1 MIATCEQTFPQIVV
15 TQIVRQAIVARSG
28 ESVDVTQALV
38 VSEVN
43 AEVVTAAVSLGGSG
57 GSVGPQGPQGPP
69 GPQGETG
76 PQGEQG
82 PTGATGPA
90 GADGPP
96 GADGAT
102 GPEGPPGADGAD
114 GADGA
119 TGPQGPEGPAGP
131 TGPAGADGA
140 DGADGATGPTGPK
153 GDKGDTGDTGP
164 TGPKG
169 DKGDT
174 GDTGPAGPSVWGVI
188 TGSIPDQTDLQAALD
203 AKADRDADQTF
214 RTRHGDTGGGDIFTR
229 NLWHGPAAFDYW
241 ADDTGARIC
250 GIGPDGSPAT
260 AWVFFLGSSPDGLG
274 VDPFGVDLATGEFN
288 APFLTTTTQSPGDNS
303 TKVATTA
310 FVAAAV
316 SGSSVAIIRRIAAL
330 RAY

>member
-15 TQIVRQAIVARSG
+15 TQVVQRAIVAPRG
-28 ESVDVTQALV
+28 ESVDVTQSLV

-43 AEVVTAAVSLGGSG
+43 AEVVTAAVNLGGGG
-57 GSVGPQGPQGPP
+57 GSVGPQGPQGPA
-69 GPQGETG
+69 GPQGETGPQG

-203 AKADRDADQTF
+203 AKADLAGATFTGDVKHAPGVDAKWIDAL
-214 RTRHGDTGGGDIFTR
+214 GDTVGGMGVYGGSFTIYIGDTLVSSITI
-229 NLWHGPAAFDYW
+229 
-241 ADDTGARIC
+241 DTTTG
-250 GIGPDGSPAT
+250 T
-260 AWVFFLGSSPDGLG
+260 
-274 VDPFGVDLATGEFN
+274 VDIPVMTS
-288 APFLTTTTQSPGDNS
+288 TTQSPGDNS
-303 TKVATTA
+303 TNVATTA
-310 FVAAAV
+310 YVDAAA